1 MDAARQQ
8 YAAKLSQQFT
18 PQLPKPT
25 IEDPSKKFM
34 IGNIGATTL
43 GNPISIRK
51 TISDLA
57 IGYDGSV

>member
-34 IGNIGATTL
+34 VGNIGATTL
-43 GNPISIRK
+43 G
-51 TISDLA
+51 DLA
-57 IGYDGSV
+57 STKPIFLCQEFTNDVIE